1 MSAAKTRPSALAL
14 LASPALLLLLLT
26 ALPASAGERKTVW
39 AYPPGA
45 GPKGAVES
53 EFWLTTSRQTS
64 DSPTASEYRIEI
76 ENGLTD
82 DISLDVY
89 LGVFKQDPGESL
101 KLDRVQASLRA
112 SLVRDPLRIPVDLT
126 GYFEV
131 KRDVDWS
138 NPWEFEAILIGG
150 KSFGNFWYAFNLVYE
165 SELSSKAFDGDVREC
180 KGIAAV
186 GYEFSPRV
194 SLGAEFI
201 AANDAG
207 TKEYSLG
214 PTLKVGLT
222 EKTWVAIGPQWGLND
237 DAASLSVRA
246 IFGIFF

>member
-1 MSAAKTRPSALAL
+1 MLSHPERYLSLSLLVSVALGAL
-14 LASPALLLLLLT
+14 VLASPAE
-26 ALPASAGERKTVW
+26 AGERKTVW

-53 EFWLTTSRQTS
+53 ELWLTTSQARS
-64 DSPTASEYRIEI
+64 GDPTGSEVRLEI

-82 DISLDVY
+82 DISLDLY
-89 LGVFKQDPGESL
+89 LAVLNQAPGESM
-101 KLDRVQASLRA
+101 KFERVQASLRA
-112 SLVRDPLRIPVDLT
+112 NLVRDPLRIPVDLT

-138 NPWEFEAILIGG
+138 KPWGFEAILIGG
-150 KSFGNFWYAFNLVYE
+150 KSFGSFWYAFNLVYE
-165 SELSSKAFDGDVREC
+165 SELSSKAFDKDVREC
-180 KGIAAV
+180 KGIVAA
-186 GYEFSPRV
+186 GYELSPRV
-194 SLGAEFI
+194 SLGAEFV

-207 TKEYSLG
+207 TTEYSLG

-222 EKTWVAIGPQWGLND
+222 EKTWIAIGPQWGLND
-237 DAASLSVRA
+237 GADHLKVRA

>member
-1 MSAAKTRPSALAL
+1 MIPFR
-14 LASPALLLLLLT
+14 LT
-26 ALPASAGERKTVW
+26 APPLRPLVSAILAVLVFARCAEAGERKTVW

-53 EFWLTTSRQTS
+53 ELWLTTGQARSG
-64 DSPTASEYRIEI
+64 DPTGSELRLEI

-82 DISLDVY
+82 DVSIDLY
-89 LGVFKQDPGESL
+89 LAVLKQAPGESM
-101 KLDRVQASLRA
+101 KFDRVQASLRA
-112 SLVRDPLRIPVDLT
+112 NLVRDPLRIPVDLT

-150 KSFGNFWYAFNLVYE
+150 KSFGRFWYAFNLVYE
-165 SELSSKAFDGDVREC
+165 SELSSKAFDKDVREC
-180 KGIAAV
+180 KGIVAA
-186 GYEFSPRV
+186 GYEFSPRF
-194 SLGAEFI
+194 SLGAELV
-201 AANDAG
+201 AANVAG

-222 EKTWVAIGPQWGLND
+222 EKTWVAVGPQWGLNA
-237 DAASLSVRA
+237 DADHLKVRA

>member
-1 MSAAKTRPSALAL
+1 VIPFR
-14 LASPALLLLLLT
+14 LT
-26 ALPASAGERKTVW
+26 APPLRPLVSAILAVLVFARCAEAGERKTVW

-53 EFWLTTSRQTS
+53 ELWLTTGQARSG
-64 DSPTASEYRIEI
+64 DPTGSELRLEI

-82 DISLDVY
+82 DVSIDLY
-89 LGVFKQDPGESL
+89 LAVLKQAPGESM
-101 KLDRVQASLRA
+101 KFDRVQASLRA
-112 SLVRDPLRIPVDLT
+112 NLVRDPLRIPVDLT

-150 KSFGNFWYAFNLVYE
+150 KSFGRFWYAFNLVYE
-165 SELSSKAFDGDVREC
+165 SELSSKAFDKDVREC
-180 KGIAAV
+180 KGIVAA
-186 GYEFSPRV
+186 GYEFSPRF
-194 SLGAEFI
+194 SLGAELV
-201 AANDAG
+201 AANVAG

-222 EKTWVAIGPQWGLND
+222 EKTWVAVGPQWGLNA
-237 DAASLSVRA
+237 DADHLKVRA